1 MFVYRCVSVKRVS
14 DLERHRESFVAPPV
28 RRQHWAQKVGA
39 VRPHELGGVVR
50 DDLHHRPV
58 VVLSESRHRGV
69 LLLLRIA
76 HLPHHR
82 LKAAGRRTEPA
93 AGARIYRNTHHNN
106 VSKGKGTSNRHQ
118 TQSFRFKIDGI
129 CLCKNPFGAFQK
141 AEKLDK
147 LGSPQALRAS
157 STGESRGRKETRGS
171 SWLRS
176 EETPTSFTRRFC
188 FSFAVTNVKIRNK
201 SEALRITRGERVRFL
216 ALLKTR
222 HL

>member
-106 VSKGKGTSNRHQ
+106 VSKGKGTSKRHQ

-129 CLCKNPFGAFQK
+129 CLGK
-141 AEKLDK
+141 
-147 LGSPQALRAS
+147 
-157 STGESRGRKETRGS
+157 
-171 SWLRS
+171 
-176 EETPTSFTRRFC
+176 
-188 FSFAVTNVKIRNK
+188 
-201 SEALRITRGERVRFL
+201 VRL
-216 ALLKTR
+216 ALSRKRKSWTSSVRLRLYARALQVNREERNARELLVTLWRNADIIYEAILLLLCCNKR
-222 HL
+222 RNPE